1 MNFTAK
7 VKYLRYSP
15 YKLRPI
21 VDVLRGK
28 NVDYAI
34 NWLTTYKTQRALPV
48 QKIIESA
55 AANAKFQQSDLELRD
70 LFIKE
75 ILVDQGPMYKYFK
88 PGAMG
93 RANPYK
99 KRSSHISVVLESK
112 K

>member
-1 MNFTAK
+1 MNFSAK
-7 VKYLRYSP
+7 VRYLRYSP

-21 VDVLRGK
+21 ADVLRGK

-34 NWLTTYKTQRALPV
+34 NWLTTYKTQRALPMKKV
-48 QKIIESA
+48 IESA
-55 AANAKFQQSDLELRD
+55 AANAKFQQTNLELQD

-75 ILVDQGPMYKYFK
+75 ILVDQGPAYKYFK

>member
-55 AANAKFQQSDLELRD
+55 AANAKFQQSDLELSD